1 MHALPAED
9 SCCVAAGGAERYA
22 YFKNVV
28 SVPDARKTT
37 IVLDFSA
44 FNKSELWVAL
54 ITFL

>member
-1 MHALPAED
+1 V
-9 SCCVAAGGAERYA
+9 SAGGAERYA

-37 IVLDFSA
+37 MVLDFSA